1 VDEGLLI
8 LRLVVG
14 LTMAA
19 HGSQKLFGWF
29 GGGGI
34 AGTGAFFGS
43 LGYRA
48 PATFALLAGL
58 TEFLGGLALA
68 VGFLVPL
75 AAMGIAVVM
84 LNAIE
89 SVKYQGGFFA
99 GNGGYEFEFL
109 LLGSSIALATT
120 GPGRF
125 SLDRAIG
132 WDNELSGYAIGGAAL
147 AGAIIIGFVTM
158 TWGRGQPESTEL
170 ST

>member
-1 VDEGLLI
+1 MDEGLLI

-29 GGGGI
+29 GGGGL

-68 VGFLVPL
+68 AGFLVPL

-89 SVKYQGGFFA
+89 SVKFQGGFFA
-99 GNGGYEFEFL
+99 GNGGYEFEFVL
-109 LLGSSIALATT
+109 LSAAIALATT

-132 WDNELSGYAIGGAAL
+132 WDDELSGYAIGGAVL

>member
-1 VDEGLLI
+1 MDEGLLI

-29 GGGGI
+29 GGGRI
-34 AGTGAFFGS
+34 EGTAAYFGS

-68 VGFLVPL
+68 AGFLVPL

-89 SVKYQGGFFA
+89 SVKFQNGFWA
-99 GNGGYEFEFL
+99 GNGGYELEFL
-109 LLGSSIALATT
+109 LLSASIALATT

-132 WDNELSGYAIGGAAL
+132 WDDELSGYAIGGAAL
-147 AGAIIIGFVTM
+147 AGAIIVGFVTM
-158 TWGRGQPESTEL
+158 TWGRGQPEGTEFST
-170 ST
+170 

>member
-1 VDEGLLI
+1 MDEGLLI
-8 LRLVVG
+8 LRLVIG

-34 AGTGAFFGS
+34 EGTAAFFGS

-48 PATFALLAGL
+48 PARFALLAGL

-68 VGFLVPL
+68 AGFLVPL

-89 SVKYQGGFFA
+89 SVKFPGGFFA
-99 GNGGYEFEFL
+99 GNGGYEFEL
-109 LLGSSIALATT
+109 LILGTAVALAAT
-120 GPGRF
+120 GPGKY
-125 SLDRAIG
+125 SLDHAIG
-132 WDNELSGYAIGGAAL
+132 WDDELSGYAWGGAAL
-147 AGAIIIGFVTM
+147 AAGIVVAFVT
-158 TWGRGQPESTEL
+158 TSWGRGEPDLTEL
-170 ST
+170 G

>member
-1 VDEGLLI
+1 MDEGLLI
-8 LRLVVG
+8 LRLVIG

-29 GGGGI
+29 GGGGL

-48 PATFALLAGL
+48 PATFALLVGL

-99 GNGGYEFEFL
+99 GNGGYEFEFVL
-109 LLGSSIALATT
+109 LAAAISLATA
-120 GPGRF
+120 GPGRY

-132 WDNELSGYAIGGAAL
+132 WDDELSGYAIGGAVL

-170 ST
+170 PT

>member
-29 GGGGI
+29 GGGRI
-34 AGTGAFFGS
+34 EGTAAFFGS

-58 TEFLGGLALA
+58 AEFLGGLALA
-68 VGFLVPL
+68 AGFLVPL

-89 SVKYQGGFFA
+89 SVKFPGGFFA
-99 GNGGYEFEFL
+99 GNGGYEFELL
-109 LLGSSIALATT
+109 LLGTSIGLATT
-120 GPGRF
+120 GPGRL

-132 WDNELSGYAIGGAAL
+132 WDDELSGLAIGGAVL
-147 AGAIIIGFVTM
+147 AGAIVIGFVTM

>member
-14 LTMAA
+14 LIMAA

-29 GGGGI
+29 GGGGL

-68 VGFLVPL
+68 AGFLMPL

-89 SVKYQGGFFA
+89 SVKFQNGFWA
-99 GNGGYEFEFL
+99 GNGGYELEFL
-109 LLGSSIALATT
+109 LLSVSIGLAAA

-125 SLDRAIG
+125 SIDRAIG
-132 WDNELSGYAIGGAAL
+132 WDDELSGFTVAGAVV
-147 AGAIIIGFVTM
+147 AGAIVVGFVTM